1 MAHAAPGVAVVLEE
15 AAGEGGRV
23 RVGSSEYVRP
33 APACKSS
40 AQALLGCA
48 HRKA

>member
-1 MAHAAPGVAVVLEE
+1 MAHAAPGVAVVLKE
-15 AAGEGGRV
+15 AAGEGRRV

-33 APACKSS
+33 PPACKSS
-40 AQALLGCA
+40 AQALLGRA